1 MKERKYTGRVGGW
14 KLSARSRFTDCSIT
28 ATTGCTPCSVHCLI
42 TVTSCN
48 MGKVFQANR
57 VYLCFHPH
65 YRPFLKL
72 MKEHCR
78 EERVLDLH
86 VLSRFEFLLQWR
98 NSSKPVTRF
107 SEDLNLF
114 LHVDSVYLAKQHLR
128 HQELLF
134 IPLGEV

>member
-1 MKERKYTGRVGGW
+1 
-14 KLSARSRFTDCSIT
+14 
-28 ATTGCTPCSVHCLI
+28 
-42 TVTSCN
+42 
-48 MGKVFQANR
+48 
-57 VYLCFHPH
+57 
-65 YRPFLKL
+65 